1 MQICCNILCYAPPYF
16 VMAVA
21 ASGSQNFPVP
31 GCFQMLLPHL
41 VPRQAKHK
49 SKVKFFTRT
58 KLSVKNFP
66 FTCALD
72 VLANNSGQVM
82 SDSQR
87 LPNNF
92 VIVFC
97 GLPRELYILKASEIK
112 RSTFLKWN
120 YRLSSL
126 LCREIAHVLFIL
138 LEKSRKNKKIWR
150 LLKSLINQ
158 RRLTF

>member
-1 MQICCNILCYAPPYF
+1 MVVVALMVVYANMLQYPSAMHPQHSEYF
-16 VMAVA
+16 VMAVP

-31 GCFQMLLPHL
+31 GCFKMLLPHL
-41 VPRQAKHK
+41 VPRQAEHK

-58 KLSVKNFP
+58 KLSAKNFT

-72 VLANNSGQVM
+72 VLANNSGSGHV
-82 SDSQR
+82 R

-112 RSTFLKWN
+112 RSTFLK
-120 YRLSSL
+120 
-126 LCREIAHVLFIL
+126 
-138 LEKSRKNKKIWR
+138 
-150 LLKSLINQ
+150 
-158 RRLTF
+158 